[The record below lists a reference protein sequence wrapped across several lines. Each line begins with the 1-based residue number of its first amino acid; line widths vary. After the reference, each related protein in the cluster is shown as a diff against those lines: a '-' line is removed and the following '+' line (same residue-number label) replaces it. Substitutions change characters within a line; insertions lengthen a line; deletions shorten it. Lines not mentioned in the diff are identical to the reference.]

1 MTRARVIPLVPVDE
15 PSDAPRSPAR
25 RHFLRTTMA
34 ASAALAGAACS
45 GPPAEMIV
53 PYVQMPEGIVPG
65 RPLFYATALTRHGY
79 GMGVLVETNMGRPT
93 KIEGNP
99 RHPAS
104 LGATHPFD
112 QAAVLQLWD
121 PDRSQAPYRGGALSG
136 WAAFDAALATQRVQW
151 RDRDGEGLRLLTGNV
166 GSPTLSAQIAQ
177 WLDRYPKAVWHV
189 HDPLYDEDPSPR
201 MAFGD
206 DVDLLIDPKPATTI
220 VTLDAD
226 LVGHGPAAVRHAHD
240 FMADRRGVAPM
251 LACRLYAI
259 ESSPTLTGEISD
271 NRLALPPHEIERL
284 AWSLARKLG
293 VPDVPVDTP
302 EPASDTAR
310 HWIAVL
316 ARRLREAPPG
326 SSLLIAGGA
335 LSGPTRA
342 LVWRLNARLGNLG
355 KSVRPVAGTP
365 RRPLGEA
372 HSIGALTEAMR
383 AGAVS
388 ALLMIDVN
396 PAYDAPCGLGF
407 DAALRHVPWSSH
419 MGVYRD
425 ETARLTTW
433 HAPMAHDLERWSDA
447 RAWDGTAS
455 IVQPVIAP
463 LNGGRSAHELLSAA
477 VDEHQSGYDLVR
489 AHWRARQRDDFDA
502 FWEQALRTGV
512 IADTAAPPATT
523 DMRQPITPP
532 SFAAPPLVARFMPD
546 PATDAGELANNA
558 WLQELPRALTR
569 HTWDNAALIG
579 PLTAR
584 ARRLSTGD
592 IVVIRRTDRQGNPIE
607 APVWVLPRHAEG
619 VVSLPLG
626 YGRRHAGRVGNG
638 VGFDAYALRTVDG
651 PHEITVEATGRRHAF
666 AVVQTQTSMAG
677 REVAPLATVSEY
689 RRNPR
694 FAQPAADRPSL
705 YPRWPYPAER
715 WGMNVDLNACIG
727 CNACTVAC
735 QAENNIPVVGKEEV
749 SRGRV
754 MHWIRVDRYDD
765 ARDTDGRASRTVF
778 QPVPCMHCEDAPCEL
793 VCPVGAT
800 VHDSA
805 GLNVQVYNRCVGTR
819 FCSNNCPYK
828 VRRFNFLQ
836 YSNQGNDRPPP
847 AFNPDVTVRRR
858 GVMEKCTYCLQRITR
873 ARIESEKLG
882 QPVRDGDVVTACQA
896 ACPTQAI
903 AFGNLDDP
911 DSQVSRLKRG
921 PRNYDLLAELN
932 TRPRTSYA
940 ALVTN
945 PDDALA

>member
-1 MTRARVIPLVPVDE
+1 MKPAPVIPIVPVQE
-15 PSDAPRSPAR
+15 PADAPRSPSR

-45 GPPAEMIV
+45 GPPAETIV

-79 GMGVLVETNMGRPT
+79 GSGVLVETNMGRPT

-121 PDRSQAPYRGGALSG
+121 PDRSQAPYRGTALTS
-136 WAAFDAALATQRVQW
+136 WAAFDAGLATQRVQW
-151 RDRDGEGLRLLTGNV
+151 RDNGGKGLRLLTGNV
-166 GSPTLSAQIAQ
+166 GSPTLAAQIAR
-177 WLDRYPKAVWHV
+177 WLERYPKAGWHV
-189 HDPLYDEDPSPR
+189 HDPLHGDDAAVR
-201 MAFGD
+201 LAFGD
-206 DVDLLIDPKPATTI
+206 NIDLVIDPAPATTI

-226 LVGHGPAAVRHAHD
+226 LIGHGPSAVRVAHD
-240 FMADRRGVAPM
+240 LMADRRGVAPP
-251 LACRLYAI
+251 LARRLYAI
-259 ESSPTLTGEISD
+259 ESSPTLTGEIAD

-284 AWSLARKLG
+284 AWSLARRLG
-293 VPDVPVDTP
+293 VGVAADTP
-302 EPASDTAR
+302 EPASGPAR
-310 HWIAVL
+310 RWLAVL
-316 ARRLREAPPG
+316 ARRLEDAPPG
-326 SSLLIAGGA
+326 SSLVVAGDN
-335 LSGPTRA
+335 LSAPTRA

-355 KSVRPVAGTP
+355 KSVRTITGTP
-365 RRPLGEA
+365 RRPPGDA
-372 HSIGALTEAMR
+372 HSIGALTDAMR

-388 ALLMIDVN
+388 ALLVIDAN
-396 PAYDAPCGLGF
+396 PAYDAPCDTGF
-407 DAALRHVPWSSH
+407 NAALAHVPWSAH
-419 MGVYRD
+419 MGLYRD

-433 HAPMAHDLERWSDA
+433 HAPMAHDLERWSDV

-463 LNGGRSAHELLSAA
+463 LNDGRSAHELLSATIDA
-477 VDEHQSGYDLVR
+477 RQSGYDLVR
-489 AHWRARQRDDFDA
+489 AFWRTHQSTDFEA

-512 IADTAAPPATT
+512 IPGTAAPAATA
-523 DMRQPITPP
+523 DMRQPI
-532 SFAAPPLVARFMPD
+532 APPPFHAPVLVARFMPD

-569 HTWDNAALIG
+569 HTWENAALMG

-584 ARRLSTGD
+584 ARHLSTGD
-592 IVVIRRTDRQGNPIE
+592 VVAIHRVDGQGHPIE
-607 APVWVLPRHAEG
+607 APVWVMPRHAEG
-619 VVSLPLG
+619 VMTLPLG

-638 VGFDAYALRTVDG
+638 VGFDAYALCTVHG
-651 PHEITVEATGRRHAF
+651 PHEIAVEATGQRHVF
-666 AVVQTQTSMAG
+666 ALVQTQTSMAG
-677 REVAPLATVSEY
+677 REVAPLATVDAY
-689 RRNPR
+689 RRDPR
-694 FAQPAADRPSL
+694 FAQATPAAPSL
-705 YPRWPYPAER
+705 YPRWPYPTER
-715 WGMNVDLNACIG
+715 WGMTVDLNACIG
-727 CNACTVAC
+727 CNGCTIAC
-735 QAENNIPVVGKEEV
+735 QAENNIPVVGKDQV
-749 SRGRV
+749 MRGRV

-765 ARDTDGRASRTVF
+765 AHDTTGRAARSVF

-836 YSNQGNDRPPP
+836 YSNQGDDRPPP
-847 AFNPDVTVRRR
+847 AYNPEVTVRRR

-873 ARIESEKLG
+873 ARLEAEKLG
-882 QPVRDGDVVTACQA
+882 QPLRDGDVVTACQA
-896 ACPTQAI
+896 ACPTRAI
-903 AFGNLDDP
+903 AFGNLNDP
-911 DSQVSRLKRG
+911 DSVVSQLKRG
-921 PRNYDLLAELN
+921 PRNFDLLAELN